1 MIIRQDRLG
10 MEKER
15 RNVRR
20 RNAAGAAVEEAD
32 RTHLPSHRRSMV
44 NWTGVVGVAQ
54 LVERRSVAPNVA
66 GSSPVSHPNFPIFLI
81 TPGFIHAW
89 PGIHQVFHDFFLF
102 LGFRPSNKSKISSGN
117 GASKSSGTLNV
128 PR

>member
-1 MIIRQDRLG
+1 MERNGGTIRAG
-10 MEKER
+10 T
-15 RNVRR
+15 
-20 RNAAGAAVEEAD
+20 AAARVEELTGPI
-32 RTHLPSHRRSMV
+32 RHLPPHRRSMV